1 MWWEGINLNLQG
13 KDTARSSHH
22 HASEK
27 MYAVKL
33 TSCNFIILWWLPFC
47 CMQLQIRFEIWLP
60 PTQYIGE
67 YPFPTTMIY
76 YVWSH
81 TFIGNCSNPCKIWAF
96 QKDIFKFVTPWF
108 IHWCYLVCIS
118 LVDSTICFWSQIFL
132 FGVTTK
138 LQFGIHM
145 QMTINGWA

>member
-1 MWWEGINLNLQG
+1 MACEFQSVTKRNYQTTRSISQINSTIKQEFEHIFCKLEIFLLPCIKCLGQITNFFWAARFVVNLTEYLLH
-13 KDTARSSHH
+13 KAENLCR
-22 HASEK
+22 
-27 MYAVKL
+27 
-33 TSCNFIILWWLPFC
+33 
-47 CMQLQIRFEIWLP
+47 IW
-60 PTQYIGE
+60 
-67 YPFPTTMIY
+67 
-76 YVWSH
+76 V
-81 TFIGNCSNPCKIWAF
+81 F

>member
-1 MWWEGINLNLQG
+1 MIGIG
-13 KDTARSSHH
+13 
-22 HASEK
+22 
-27 MYAVKL
+27 
-33 TSCNFIILWWLPFC
+33 LWIS
-47 CMQLQIRFEIWLP
+47 IRNKKELSDNALHFANKFYNE
-60 PTQYIGE
+60 TG
-67 YPFPTTMIY
+67 
-76 YVWSH
+76 
-81 TFIGNCSNPCKIWAF
+81 IWAHFLQAQSISATIYQMFRLNHKLFRGCMFRCIRHFSNICRIWVF

>member
-1 MWWEGINLNLQG
+1 MACEFQSVTKRNYQTTRSISQINSTIKQEFEHIFCKLEIFLLPCIKCSGQITNFFGAVRFVVNL
-13 KDTARSSHH
+13 KWFS
-22 HASEK
+22 
-27 MYAVKL
+27 
-33 TSCNFIILWWLPFC
+33 I
-47 CMQLQIRFEIWLP
+47 
-60 PTQYIGE
+60 TQDRN
-67 YPFPTTMIY
+67 
-76 YVWSH
+76 
-81 TFIGNCSNPCKIWAF
+81 IGNCSNPCKIWVF